1 MIGGRTEMTIPTLDD
16 VQRAAG
22 RILPSVSPQTVCDGL
37 LTSLGEL
44 TFAAIRAHVERIVTV
59 ADDVIVRAMRHVL
72 ERMKIVIEP
81 SSAVPVAVALEH
93 AADLRELR
101 VGIILSGGNV
111 DLDRLPWLQPSG
123 G

>member
-1 MIGGRTEMTIPTLDD
+1 VEPT
-16 VQRAAG
+16 
-22 RILPSVSPQTVCDGL
+22 TVCDGL

-59 ADDVIVRAMRHVL
+59 PDDAIVRAMRHVL
-72 ERMKIVIEP
+72 ERMKILIEP

-93 AADLRELR
+93 AVDLQGLR

-111 DLDRLPWLQPSG
+111 DLDRLPWLAASG